1 LKQALNIIKKIKNMK
16 VMNLTN
22 KLSPVKRVAFVAS
35 RDKTKDLI
43 EWSYYNKTILAT
55 HEIIA
60 TSQVAYLLEG
70 TMHQPVTRLSGD
82 TDGGYEEMAQMIL
95 AGKVDVILFFDNPLQ
110 NANLHQRMKKLLDAA
125 IDRNIQVA
133 FLTTR
138 VEILDA
144 SAISGRTDLDGIY
157 AHPDFLGNE
166 MPGRVPFNEMPAAV
180 GSYR

>member
-1 LKQALNIIKKIKNMK
+1 MK

-70 TMHQPVTRLSGD
+70 TMHQPVTRLSSD
-82 TDGGYEEMAQMIL
+82 TDGGYDEMTQWIL
-95 AGKVDVILFFDNPLQ
+95 AGKVDLILFFDNPLQ
-110 NANLHQRMKKLLDAA
+110 NASLHQRMKLLLDAA
-125 IDRNIQVA
+125 IEKNIQVA

-138 VEILDA
+138 IEMLNA
-144 SAISGRTDLDGIY
+144 AEISGRTDLDSIY
-157 AHPDFLGNE
+157 AQPDFLGNE
-166 MPGRVPFNEMPAAV
+166 MPGRIPFNEMPALA
-180 GSYR
+180 GNYR